1 MRKKKTA
8 PETASEQDQL
18 SAVVD
23 TLAKQKQGDTPAPK
37 TKKQL
42 RAERR
47 AEKARIRSDRALRKK
62 AKKLVIPRTVQET
75 IPYSRVY
82 PDSGIIET
90 ADGVFTKTYIL
101 EDINYKAAKDE
112 AQDEIYRNYSDFH
125 NSFDSGMV
133 YQIMTI
139 QQAMN
144 VVELEANTLM
154 KMEMDER
161 DAMREEYNNT
171 IRKHI
176 REVNHLRVKNRYA
189 TVSAK
194 ASSYEQA
201 LSLFNRLDGDI
212 VRNFK
217 RIGGAVATPLSSA
230 RRLELLHDIYNPNSV
245 GLFGNSM
252 HYDRDGKLVFDKEK
266 FRFDIMRR
274 MGLSTKDVIAP
285 PSFTFKSDYGMVG
298 SVYFRVLF
306 LKTFPQQVQDDL
318 LREITDADCKMV
330 TTLTYRPIDMDSAIK
345 MVKNDIINVNANM
358 IDKQK
363 QASKSGYSVDLI
375 NPDLKSAVEEANALL
390 EDLTARNQKM
400 FFMNMVIVHFADSKK
415 QLDLDTKAIQDIGAG
430 RLVNIQPL
438 TWQQENGLNA
448 CLPLC
453 TNKLEIWRTLTTES
467 AAVFMPFVNQEL
479 FDRSGGM
486 YYGINAISRHLIIL
500 DRRLRK
506 NGNGLIL
513 GSPGS
518 GKSLAAK
525 LEILHVF
532 LSSKDVI
539 IVIDPE
545 GEYYRMA
552 ELLGGEVIKIAPG
565 SGIHINPFDNEL
577 TIHDDTRDLVTQK
590 SDFISS
596 IFDSIMGSFSVSPT
610 QHSVIDRCVELCY
623 GPYFASYDASTGTY
637 DKSKVPTLVD
647 FYECLR
653 EQPGYEAMQLADAL
667 EIYAVGSLDFF
678 AQKTNVE
685 YTKRFVVYDISE
697 ISNTMK
703 SFGQLV
709 VLDNIWNRMVSGRKE
724 GRNVWFY
731 IDEVYLLF
739 KSGYSTEFL
748 RNLYKRARKY
758 GGIPTGITQN
768 VTDILKNETAR
779 TMIANCEF
787 VQMLSQSADDQAALA
802 SILPISPSEMTYIT
816 NAPPGQGLIYDGVH
830 IVPFINEVD
839 KNSKIY
845 EAMTTNLA
853 EVKAIEDRKK
863 AEKAVQTG

>member
-1 MRKKKTA
+1 MRKKKNA

-154 KMEMDER
+154 KMEQDEG

-266 FRFDIMRR
+266 FRFEIMQR
-274 MGLSTKDVIAP
+274 MGLSTKDAIAP
-285 PSFTFKSDYGMVG
+285 PSFTIQSDYGMVG
-298 SVYFRVLF
+298 SVYFRALF

-390 EDLTARNQKM
+390 
-400 FFMNMVIVHFADSKK
+400 
-415 QLDLDTKAIQDIGAG
+415 
-430 RLVNIQPL
+430 P
-438 TWQQENGLNA
+438 
-448 CLPLC
+448 
-453 TNKLEIWRTLTTES
+453 
-467 AAVFMPFVNQEL
+467 
-479 FDRSGGM
+479 
-486 YYGINAISRHLIIL
+486 
-500 DRRLRK
+500 
-506 NGNGLIL
+506 
-513 GSPGS
+513 
-518 GKSLAAK
+518 
-525 LEILHVF
+525 
-532 LSSKDVI
+532 
-539 IVIDPE
+539 
-545 GEYYRMA
+545 
-552 ELLGGEVIKIAPG
+552 
-565 SGIHINPFDNEL
+565 
-577 TIHDDTRDLVTQK
+577 
-590 SDFISS
+590 
-596 IFDSIMGSFSVSPT
+596 
-610 QHSVIDRCVELCY
+610 
-623 GPYFASYDASTGTY
+623 
-637 DKSKVPTLVD
+637 
-647 FYECLR
+647 
-653 EQPGYEAMQLADAL
+653 
-667 EIYAVGSLDFF
+667 
-678 AQKTNVE
+678 
-685 YTKRFVVYDISE
+685 
-697 ISNTMK
+697 
-703 SFGQLV
+703 
-709 VLDNIWNRMVSGRKE
+709 
-724 GRNVWFY
+724 
-731 IDEVYLLF
+731 
-739 KSGYSTEFL
+739 
-748 RNLYKRARKY
+748 
-758 GGIPTGITQN
+758 
-768 VTDILKNETAR
+768 
-779 TMIANCEF
+779 
-787 VQMLSQSADDQAALA
+787 
-802 SILPISPSEMTYIT
+802 
-816 NAPPGQGLIYDGVH
+816 
-830 IVPFINEVD
+830 
-839 KNSKIY
+839 
-845 EAMTTNLA
+845 
-853 EVKAIEDRKK
+853 
-863 AEKAVQTG
+863 